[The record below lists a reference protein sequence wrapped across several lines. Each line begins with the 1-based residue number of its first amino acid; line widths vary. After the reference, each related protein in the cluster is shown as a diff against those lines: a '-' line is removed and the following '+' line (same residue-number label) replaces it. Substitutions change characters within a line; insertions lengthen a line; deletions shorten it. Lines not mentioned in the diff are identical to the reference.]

1 MSIKSKHWDCI
12 GIASDGMEWSGTLR
26 IKAAS
31 KADCY
36 YINDTE
42 MSFMTMLHGWNWL
55 HSIERIAWRGVG
67 CCSSGQLYRRER
79 PGSYDSV

>member
-1 MSIKSKHWDCI
+1 MSIKSKHW
-12 GIASDGMEWSGTLR
+12 

-31 KADCY
+31 KTDCF

-42 MSFMTMLHGWNWL
+42 MSFMMMLHGWNWL
-55 HSIERIAWRGVG
+55 HNIEGIAWRGVG
-67 CCSSGQLYRRER
+67 GYSFGQLYRGER